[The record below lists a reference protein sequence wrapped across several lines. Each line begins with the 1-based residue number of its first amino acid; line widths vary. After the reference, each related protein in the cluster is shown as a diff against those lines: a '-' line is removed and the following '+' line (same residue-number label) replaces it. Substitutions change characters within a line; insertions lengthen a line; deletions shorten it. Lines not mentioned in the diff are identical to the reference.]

1 MPGWISRIALTA
13 IVLLVTVN
21 ANAASQ
27 QAGGVMGYSAAQI
40 AEFAK
45 RVETDL
51 AEKSAHVAIVS
62 RVGRSGDELPDG
74 IRYTHTGFAVYSAI
88 QTADGRT
95 VPGYVMY
102 NLYQNQEKLNVSRL
116 VRDYP
121 FDFFSAVMELKA
133 GVIIPTPKLQQ
144 RLLELIGSQ
153 TYTDLHN
160 PRYSAISNPF
170 DARYQNCT
178 EFLLDV
184 VNAAVYQT
192 DDRAQVKAR
201 NQEFFKPQPIAVGPV
216 QRFLGSLFSKEFAFS
231 DHDGRVATATFTTI
245 AEYMEQYGLAQDRF
259 EITSSQAPSVFYE
272 ATQRGPSTG
281 ANRQR
286 DAVHAR

>member
-1 MPGWISRIALTA
+1 MTLTV

-21 ANAASQ
+21 ATAASQ
-27 QAGGVMGYSAAQI
+27 QAGGVMGFSAAQI

-51 AEKSAHVAIVS
+51 AEKGAHVAIVS

-102 NLYQNQEKLNVSRL
+102 NLYQNQEKLNVSSL

-121 FDFFSAVMELKA
+121 FDFFSAVIELKA
-133 GVIIPTPKLQQ
+133 GVIIPNPKLQQ
-144 RLLELIGSQ
+144 RLLEMIGSQ
-153 TYTDLHN
+153 AYADLHN

-170 DARYQNCT
+170 NARYQNCT

-184 VNAAVYQT
+184 INAAVYQT
-192 DDRAQVKAR
+192 DDRAQIKSR
-201 NQEFFKPQPIAVGPV
+201 NQEFFEPKPIPVGPV

-231 DHDGRVATATFTTI
+231 DHNGRVATATFTTI
-245 AEYMEQYGLAQDRF
+245 ADYMEQYGLAQARF
-259 EITSSQAPSVFYE
+259 EIASEQAPSVLYR
-272 ATQRGPSTG
+272 ASPRGHSG
-281 ANRQR
+281 RADRHR
-286 DAVHAR
+286 DAMLDR